1 MEILKFKA
9 MFKFKS
15 SENMVKAGHGSKSN
29 YNFIFFL
36 SPELIMNNR
45 NKV

>member
-1 MEILKFKA
+1 MKILKFKA

-15 SENMVKAGHGSKSN
+15 SENMAGHGSKSN